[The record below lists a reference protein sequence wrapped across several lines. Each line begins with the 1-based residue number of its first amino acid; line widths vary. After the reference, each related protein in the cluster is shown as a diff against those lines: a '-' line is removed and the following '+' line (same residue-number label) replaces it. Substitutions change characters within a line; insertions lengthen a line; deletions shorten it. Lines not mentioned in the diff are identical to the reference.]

1 MADNYNEMQKEFI
14 ASVRSLL
21 SEVRTEVSERNDKIT
36 DRDGYIYGDLLE
48 QNLDIP
54 IGHDHTP
61 VNWLR
66 RTVEIHKIQFMG
78 RPFQVISTYDTKD
91 SSTAADD
98 ADKQRLDIENK
109 KQKEFAE
116 LRKGVVDDIIR
127 DNGGRESCQHIRP
140 VKVISDAAKPFC
152 FALRTISVTG
162 AIQAK
167 QSCVFLWVNTHNN
180 FQLCRVRHVFNNQI
194 IW

>member
-98 ADKQRLDIENK
+98 EDKQRLDIENK

-127 DNGGRESCQHIRP
+127 DNGGHALFMDGAESP
-140 VKVISDAAKPFC
+140 NATFD
-152 FALRTISVTG
+152 L
-162 AIQAK
+162 
-167 QSCVFLWVNTHNN
+167 
-180 FQLCRVRHVFNNQI
+180 I
-194 IW
+194 I

>member
-98 ADKQRLDIENK
+98 EDKQRLD
-109 KQKEFAE
+109 
-116 LRKGVVDDIIR
+116 
-127 DNGGRESCQHIRP
+127 
-140 VKVISDAAKPFC
+140 
-152 FALRTISVTG
+152 
-162 AIQAK
+162 
-167 QSCVFLWVNTHNN
+167 
-180 FQLCRVRHVFNNQI
+180 
-194 IW
+194 